1 MTGGFSIVAY
11 FYEELRRFLMNFSS
25 YEQLVGFDREHVWH
39 PYASMT
45 SPLPVYPVASA
56 NGVRLRLM
64 NGIEL
69 IDAMSSWWSV
79 IHGYNHPVLNRAIEN
94 QLKNMAHVMFGGLTH
109 KPAVELASLLVEI
122 TPEGLEKV
130 FFCDSGSVAVEIAI
144 KMAIQYWY
152 ASGKPEKNRLL
163 TVKSG
168 YHGDTFMAMSVCD
181 PEGLHQMF
189 GGVIQKQ
196 FYADAPATG
205 FDETWNE
212 DDIKGMEQILHDHH
226 KEIAAIILEPVLQG
240 AGGMRFYSPEYL
252 KRAKELSREHNV
264 LFIAD
269 EIATGFGRTGS
280 LFACEKA
287 GISPDI
293 MCVGKAITGGY
304 MSLAATIATKEVAE
318 TISSGKEGAFMHGP
332 TFMANP
338 LACAVAVASIKLL
351 LSMPWKRRVAE
362 IETRLKEGL
371 KGCENEP
378 GVADVRALGA
388 IGVIE
393 MKKPVDL
400 KSVQEKILKMGVW
413 LRPFGRVIYTMP
425 SYIIQDHELDI
436 ITNTMR
442 ELAKG

>member
-1 MTGGFSIVAY
+1 MKNNSI
-11 FYEELRRFLMNFSS
+11 
-25 YEQLVGFDREHVWH
+25 EQLLSFDKEHVWH
-39 PYASMT
+39 PYASMI
-45 SPLPVYPVASA
+45 SPLPVHPVASA
-56 NGVRLRLM
+56 RGARLTLM
-64 NGIEL
+64 DGTEL
-69 IDAMSSWWSV
+69 IDGISSWWSV
-79 IHGYNHPVLNRAIEN
+79 IHGYNHPVLNRAIQN
-94 QLKNMAHVMFGGLTH
+94 QVNNMAHVMFGGLTH

-152 ASGKPEKNRLL
+152 ADGKPDKNRLL

-168 YHGDTFMAMSVCD
+168 YHGDTFMAMSVCA

-189 GGVIQKQ
+189 ENVIHKQ
-196 FYADAPATG
+196 FFADAPATG
-205 FDETWNE
+205 YNEEWDENE
-212 DDIKGMEQILHDHH
+212 IKGMEQILHDHH
-226 KEIAAIILEPVLQG
+226 QEISAIILEPVLQG
-240 AGGMRFYSPEYL
+240 AGGMWFYSPQYV
-252 KRAKELSREHNV
+252 KRVRELSSKYNV

-318 TISSGKEGAFMHGP
+318 TISSVKDGAFMHGP

-338 LACAVAVASIKLL
+338 LACAVAVAGIKLL

-362 IETRLKEGL
+362 IEARLKKGL
-371 KGCENEP
+371 MAYVNAPK
-378 GVADVRALGA
+378 VADVRALGA

-393 MKKPVDL
+393 MKEAVDL
-400 KSVQEKILKMGVW
+400 KSIQEKIIKLGVW
-413 LRPFGRVIYTMP
+413 LRPFGKVIYTMP
-425 SYIIQDHELDI
+425 PYIIQDHELDI
-436 ITNTMR
+436 IIDAMGR
-442 ELAKG
+442 LAEE

>member
-1 MTGGFSIVAY
+1 
-11 FYEELRRFLMNFSS
+11 MNFNSF
-25 YEQLVGFDREHVWH
+25 EQLLDFDREHVWH

-64 NGIEL
+64 DGTEL
-69 IDAMSSWWSV
+69 IDGTSSWWSA
-79 IHGYNHPVLNRAIEN
+79 IHGYNHPVLNRAIET
-94 QLKNMAHVMFGGLTH
+94 QLKDMAHVMFGGLTH

-189 GGVIQKQ
+189 GRVIQKQ
-196 FYADAPATG
+196 FFADAPITG
-205 FDETWNE
+205 YNEEWDEN
-212 DDIKGMEQILHDHH
+212 DIKGMEQILHDHH
-226 KEIAAIILEPVLQG
+226 QEIAAIILEPIMQG
-240 AGGMRFYSPEYL
+240 AGGMRFYSPQYV
-252 KRAKELSREHNV
+252 KRVRELSSKYNV

-269 EIATGFGRTGS
+269 EIATGLGRTGS

-287 GISPDI
+287 NISPDI

-318 TISSGKEGAFMHGP
+318 TISSGKGGAFMHGP

-351 LSMPWKRRVAE
+351 LSMPWKRRIGE
-362 IETRLKEGL
+362 IEERLKEGL
-371 KGCENEP
+371 KGCGAEP

-400 KSVQEKILKMGVW
+400 EAVQKNIIRLGVW

-425 SYIIQDHELDI
+425 PYIIQDHELDVI
-436 ITNTMR
+436 IGAMK

>member
-1 MTGGFSIVAY
+1 
-11 FYEELRRFLMNFSS
+11 MNFNSF
-25 YEQLVGFDREHVWH
+25 EQLIGFDKEHVWH

-189 GGVIQKQ
+189 GEVIPKQ
-196 FYADAPATG
+196 FFADAPATG

-212 DDIKGMEQILHDHH
+212 NDIKGMEQILHDHH
-226 KEIAAIILEPVLQG
+226 KEIAAIILEPILQG

-252 KRAKELSREHNV
+252 KRAKELSREYNV

-338 LACAVAVASIKLL
+338 LACAVAVASIRLL
-351 LSMPWKRRVAE
+351 LSMPWKRRIAE
-362 IETRLKEGL
+362 IEARLMEGL
-371 KGCENEP
+371 KECANDP
-378 GVADVRALGA
+378 AVADVRALGA

-393 MKKPVDL
+393 MKESINL
-400 KSVQEKILKMGVW
+400 KSVQEKIIKLGVW
-413 LRPFGRVIYTMP
+413 LRPFGKVIYTMP
-425 SYIIQDHELDI
+425 PYIIQDHELDI
-436 ITNTMR
+436 ITGAMKV
-442 ELAKG
+442 LAKG

>member
-1 MTGGFSIVAY
+1 MSI
-11 FYEELRRFLMNFSS
+11 NSI
-25 YEQLVGFDREHVWH
+25 EQLLSFDKGHVWH

-56 NGVRLRLM
+56 RGVRLRLM
-64 NGIEL
+64 DGTEL
-69 IDAMSSWWSV
+69 IDGTSSWWSV
-79 IHGYNHPVLNRAIEN
+79 IHGYNHPVLNRAIET
-94 QLKNMAHVMFGGLTH
+94 QLKEMAHVMFGGLTH
-109 KPAVELASLLVEI
+109 KPAIELASLLVEI
-122 TPEGLEKV
+122 TPDGLEKV

-152 ASGKPEKNRLL
+152 ALGKSEKNRLL
-163 TVKSG
+163 TIKSG

-189 GGVIQKQ
+189 GSIIPKQ
-196 FYADAPATG
+196 FFANAPITG
-205 FDETWNE
+205 YNDEWNE
-212 DDIKGMEQILHDHH
+212 DDIKDMEQILHDHH
-226 KEIAAIILEPVLQG
+226 HEIAAIILEPVLQG
-240 AGGMRFYSPEYL
+240 AGGMRFYSPQYV
-252 KRAKELSREHNV
+252 KRVRELSSKYNV

-287 GISPDI
+287 CISPDI

-351 LSMPWKRRVAE
+351 LSMPWRRRVAE
-362 IETRLKEGL
+362 IEARLKEGL
-371 KGCENEP
+371 GHYSEIPE
-378 GVADVRALGA
+378 VADVRALGA

-393 MKKPVDL
+393 MKDPVDL
-400 KSVQEKILKMGVW
+400 KSVQERIINLGVW
-413 LRPFGRVIYTMP
+413 LRPFGKVIYTMP
-425 SYIIQDHELDI
+425 PYIIQDHELNI
-436 ITNTMR
+436 IMDAMGK
-442 ELAKG
+442 LAKG

>member
-1 MTGGFSIVAY
+1 
-11 FYEELRRFLMNFSS
+11 MNLSS
-25 YEQLVGFDREHVWH
+25 YEQLIGFDREHVWH

-64 NGIEL
+64 DGTEL
-69 IDAMSSWWSV
+69 IDGISSWWSA
-79 IHGYNHPVLNRAIEN
+79 IHGYNHPVLNRAIET
-94 QLKNMAHVMFGGLTH
+94 QLKEMAHVMFGGLTH
-109 KPAVELASLLVEI
+109 KPAIELASLLVEI
-122 TPEGLEKV
+122 TPHGLEKV

-152 ASGKPEKNRLL
+152 AAGKPEKKRLL
-163 TVKSG
+163 TIKSG

-189 GGVIQKQ
+189 KEVIPKQ
-196 FYADAPATG
+196 FFADAPATG
-205 FDETWNE
+205 YNEEWNE
-212 DDIKGMEQILHDHH
+212 NDIKGMEQILHDHH
-226 KEIAAIILEPVLQG
+226 HEIAAIIIEPVLQG
-240 AGGMRFYSPEYL
+240 AGGMRFYSPQYV
-252 KRAKELSREHNV
+252 KRVRELSKKYNV

-287 GISPDI
+287 GICPDI

-338 LACAVAVASIKLL
+338 LACSVAVASIKLL
-351 LSMPWKRRVAE
+351 LSMPWKRRIGE
-362 IETRLKEGL
+362 IEARLKQGL
-371 KGCENEP
+371 MACANGSK
-378 GVADVRALGA
+378 VANVRALGA

-393 MKKPVDL
+393 MKKPVDQ
-400 KSVQEKILKMGVW
+400 KSVQERIAGLGVW

-425 SYIIQDHELDI
+425 PYIIQDHELDI
-436 ITNTMR
+436 IIDAMIKVA
-442 ELAKG
+442 EG